1 MSVIAFGLNHQTA
14 PLDLRGRMAFA
25 PEQLAPALRGLN
37 QRLERAAPEAAI
49 VSTCNR
55 TELYLAVG
63 AATPPPVL
71 EPALDWLAEQGRI
84 SAEQLQQ
91 HGYLMRDRDAARH
104 AFRVASG
111 LDSMVL
117 GEPQILGQMKAQFR
131 LAVEGAAAARI
142 LRRCFERSF
151 TVAKRVRNETGVA
164 GKAVSLSSAAVELAK
179 RIFDDLGD
187 KTAMLIGAG
196 KMSELAARHFVGQG
210 IASVIVTNRSFDRA
224 VDLARQFGG
233 TPVPFDR
240 YAQYLPLADVVLGSV
255 TTSGYLFG
263 PSQLHEVLR
272 ARRRRPMFFIDLGV
286 PRNFDPAIND
296 LDNVYLYNIDDL
308 ANVADD
314 HRAEREKE
322 AVEAEEIVREE
333 TERFWQWISR
343 RDVTP
348 TIVALRGKLDGIR
361 RAELERGLGALRK
374 LEPDERRAL
383 EAMTQAIV
391 NKILHVPVATLKQLA
406 QQEDGDAAGEVA
418 DLVHQLFAL
427 EPAAAGA
434 TVAPMRSFWRL
445 LLLCLMALALP
456 VQGFAAAGGAHC
468 GAMHERMQAS
478 AAQDHH
484 HPADAMDAAEA
495 PHHDDAAQVGL
506 GRRTVLDVDATPT
519 ASSSDE
525 DGPRERKSNA
535 AWRLDDR
542 GVAEQRVA
550 ARLDAAHDRARI
562 LCAVGASASGA
573 IARGLRSHRTTE
585 PSCGPASGVAGGN
598 GGGDGAVRTR
608 WFRSRCGSQLR

>member
-1 MSVIAFGLNHQTA
+1 MSDGTARVQPLRAARESEPQVELWVFGLNHKTA
-14 PLDLRGRMAFA
+14 PVELRERLAFPDEDVA
-25 PEQLAPALRGLN
+25 DVLKRAIG
-37 QRLERAAPEAAI
+37 AAPVDEAVLI
-49 VSTCNR
+49 STCNR
-55 TELYLAVG
+55 VELVAVSARDVDIVDPVTQFFARERG
-63 AATPPPVL
+63 VPATTIASHCYVHRGKQ
-71 EPALDWLAEQGRI
+71 AL
-84 SAEQLQQ
+84 Q
-91 HGYLMRDRDAARH
+91 HV
-104 AFRVASG
+104 FRVASS
-111 LDSMVL
+111 LDSMMV

-131 LAVEGAAAARI
+131 LAVEGAAASRI

-224 VDLARQFGG
+224 VDLARQFSG

-263 PSQLHEVLR
+263 PSQLHDVLR

-322 AVEAEEIVREE
+322 AVQAEEIVREE

-361 RAELERGLGALRK
+361 KNELERALVALRK

-391 NKILHVPVATLKQLA
+391 NKILHPPLAVLKQLA
-406 QQEDGDAAGEVA
+406 LQDASEAAQVA
-418 DLVHQLFAL
+418 ELVHRLFAL
-427 EPAAAGA
+427 EPAAA
-434 TVAPMRSFWRL
+434 S
-445 LLLCLMALALP
+445 
-456 VQGFAAAGGAHC
+456 
-468 GAMHERMQAS
+468 E
-478 AAQDHH
+478 
-484 HPADAMDAAEA
+484 AAE
-495 PHHDDAAQVGL
+495 
-506 GRRTVLDVDATPT
+506 
-519 ASSSDE
+519 DE
-525 DGPRERKSNA
+525 EER
-535 AWRLDDR
+535 
-542 GVAEQRVA
+542 
-550 ARLDAAHDRARI
+550 
-562 LCAVGASASGA
+562 
-573 IARGLRSHRTTE
+573 
-585 PSCGPASGVAGGN
+585 
-598 GGGDGAVRTR
+598 
-608 WFRSRCGSQLR
+608 

>member
-1 MSVIAFGLNHQTA
+1 MSDGTARVQALRSREAEPQVELWVFGLNHRTA
-14 PLDLRGRMAFA
+14 PVELRERLAF
-25 PEQLAPALRGLN
+25 PEEDVADVLKRAIG
-37 QRLERAAPEAAI
+37 AAPVEEAVLI
-49 VSTCNR
+49 STCNR
-55 TELYLAVG
+55 VELVAVSARDVDIVEPITQFFARERG
-63 AATPPPVL
+63 VPAATIASHCYVHRGKQ
-71 EPALDWLAEQGRI
+71 AL
-84 SAEQLQQ
+84 Q
-91 HGYLMRDRDAARH
+91 HV
-104 AFRVASG
+104 FRVASS
-111 LDSMVL
+111 LDSMMV

-210 IASVIVTNRSFDRA
+210 IASVIVTNRS
-224 VDLARQFGG
+224 
-233 TPVPFDR
+233 FDR

-361 RAELERGLGALRK
+361 KNELERALVALRK

-391 NKILHVPVATLKQLA
+391 NKILHPPLAVLKQLA
-406 QQEDGDAAGEVA
+406 LQDASEAAQVA
-418 DLVHQLFAL
+418 ELVHRLFAL
-427 EPAAAGA
+427 EPAAA
-434 TVAPMRSFWRL
+434 R
-445 LLLCLMALALP
+445 
-456 VQGFAAAGGAHC
+456 
-468 GAMHERMQAS
+468 
-478 AAQDHH
+478 
-484 HPADAMDAAEA
+484 DAA
-495 PHHDDAAQVGL
+495 DD
-506 GRRTVLDVDATPT
+506 
-519 ASSSDE
+519 E
-525 DGPRERKSNA
+525 EER
-535 AWRLDDR
+535 
-542 GVAEQRVA
+542 
-550 ARLDAAHDRARI
+550 
-562 LCAVGASASGA
+562 
-573 IARGLRSHRTTE
+573 
-585 PSCGPASGVAGGN
+585 
-598 GGGDGAVRTR
+598 
-608 WFRSRCGSQLR
+608 

>member
-1 MSVIAFGLNHQTA
+1 MSDGAARVRALRAAREAEPQVELWVFGLNHRTA
-14 PLDLRGRMAFA
+14 PVELRERLAF
-25 PEQLAPALRGLN
+25 PEEDVADVLKRAIG
-37 QRLERAAPEAAI
+37 AAPVDEAVLI
-49 VSTCNR
+49 STCNR
-55 TELYLAVG
+55 VELVAVSSRDVDIVEPITQFFARERG
-63 AATPPPVL
+63 VPAATIAAHCYVHRGKQ
-71 EPALDWLAEQGRI
+71 AL
-84 SAEQLQQ
+84 Q
-91 HGYLMRDRDAARH
+91 HV
-104 AFRVASG
+104 FRVASS
-111 LDSMVL
+111 LDSMMV

-322 AVEAEEIVREE
+322 AVQAEEIVREE
-333 TERFWQWISR
+333 TERFWQWIAR

-361 RAELERGLGALRK
+361 KNELERALVALRK
-374 LEPDERRAL
+374 LEPDERKAL

-391 NKILHVPVATLKQLA
+391 NKILHPPLAVLKQLA
-406 QQEDGDAAGEVA
+406 LQDASEAAQVA
-418 DLVHQLFAL
+418 ELVHRLFAL
-427 EPAAAGA
+427 EPAAAREA
-434 TVAPMRSFWRL
+434 T
-445 LLLCLMALALP
+445 
-456 VQGFAAAGGAHC
+456 
-468 GAMHERMQAS
+468 
-478 AAQDHH
+478 
-484 HPADAMDAAEA
+484 
-495 PHHDDAAQVGL
+495 DD
-506 GRRTVLDVDATPT
+506 
-519 ASSSDE
+519 E
-525 DGPRERKSNA
+525 E
-535 AWRLDDR
+535 
-542 GVAEQRVA
+542 E
-550 ARLDAAHDRARI
+550 H
-562 LCAVGASASGA
+562 
-573 IARGLRSHRTTE
+573 
-585 PSCGPASGVAGGN
+585 
-598 GGGDGAVRTR
+598 
-608 WFRSRCGSQLR
+608 